1 MPPEES
7 SEPLYEVVQDY
18 WNEKEQT
25 WTERTKPEI
34 RRALYHI
41 IDFVWKD
48 RQIHEIDAKIM
59 RDYKQ
64 YLINEKTSSG
74 KPRTIKT
81 INDKYLCFTKAFFN
95 FAKSNQYIKEN
106 PAEGMLIKD
115 RKRRDLMNNKTHS
128 QKMI

>member
-1 MPPEES
+1 MGQFSVDVSMPPEES

-48 RQIHEIDAKIM
+48 RQI
-59 RDYKQ
+59 Q
-64 YLINEKTSSG
+64 
-74 KPRTIKT
+74 IKT
-81 INDKYLCFTKAFFN
+81 GGYFLK
-95 FAKSNQYIKEN
+95 
-106 PAEGMLIKD
+106 
-115 RKRRDLMNNKTHS
+115 
-128 QKMI
+128 